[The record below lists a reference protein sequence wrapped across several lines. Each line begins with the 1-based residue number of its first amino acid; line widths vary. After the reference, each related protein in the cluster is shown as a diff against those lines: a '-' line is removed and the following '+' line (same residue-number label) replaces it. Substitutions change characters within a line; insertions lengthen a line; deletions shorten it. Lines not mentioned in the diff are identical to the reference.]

1 MKYPKSKRARRVSVE
16 IQKVMADR
24 IRELCRAKFPNV
36 IVSVPEV
43 RLSDDLS
50 TAAVYISILG
60 AAEVKPIH
68 LHIKRNV
75 KQLRSEVASALR
87 IKKLPEFRFIW
98 DDTMES
104 ADRIEQL
111 FNQLNDPSPP
121 DLEDSSDAG

>member
-1 MKYPKSKRARRVSVE
+1 MKYPKSKRARRVGVE

-24 IRELCRAKFPNV
+24 IRELMRAKFPNV

-60 AAEVKPIH
+60 TDDVKPIH
-68 LHIKRNV
+68 LEIKRNA
-75 KQLRSEVASALR
+75 KQLRSEAASALR
-87 IKKLPEFRFIW
+87 IRKLPEFRFIW
-98 DDTMES
+98 DDTMER

-121 DLEDSSDAG
+121 DSEDSSDAG